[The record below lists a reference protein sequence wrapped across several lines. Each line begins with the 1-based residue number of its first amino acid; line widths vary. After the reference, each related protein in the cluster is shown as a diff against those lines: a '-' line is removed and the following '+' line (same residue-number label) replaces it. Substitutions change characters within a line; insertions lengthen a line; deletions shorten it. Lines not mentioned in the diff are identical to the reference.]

1 MTNFI
6 QFNYTILDDLFTT
19 ATEHLKIFFYMKVI
33 TFIYI
38 LQTFEISDVYIL
50 NTSIDKI

>member
-1 MTNFI
+1 MTDFI

-19 ATEHLKIFFYMKVI
+19 ATEQLKIFFYMKVI

-38 LQTFEISDVYIL
+38 LQTFKMTLKFQMS
-50 NTSIDKI
+50 TF